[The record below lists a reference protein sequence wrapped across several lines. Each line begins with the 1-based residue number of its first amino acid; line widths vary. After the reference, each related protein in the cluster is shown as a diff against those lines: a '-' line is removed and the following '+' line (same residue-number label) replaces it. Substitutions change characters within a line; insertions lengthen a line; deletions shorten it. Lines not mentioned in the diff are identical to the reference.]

1 MSGWRRDLALGAV
14 LLAAF
19 AAVPAFGLPRFWI
32 TTMTVFFIWAIV
44 VTQWNLV
51 FGAAG
56 IFSLAQMA
64 IFAVGGYGT
73 AMMGLYLGWSLW
85 LALPLAGLLAVLFGT
100 VVGLACLRL
109 TGAYVALLTLA
120 VAHILFLLIV
130 TDTDCIRYE
139 GTVCRSLTEGW
150 KGLGRYGDYGFRD
163 LLGRDFHLGNYGLA
177 LALRALATAFS
188 FVIVRS
194 PMGLAF
200 RALRDNPRYAV
211 SRGLSRFK
219 YQLLVFACSAF
230 FTGLAGSAYAGIY
243 GVIGPNV
250 LQLGVVLFLLSMM
263 VVGGVG
269 RPWGPLVGAALLM
282 LVDEA
287 LKEQAFADYRNIGLG
302 LILAAVVI
310 LLPQGIA
317 GGLESL
323 AQRLAGR
330 RGGEGRRTE
339 AGGDV

>member
-1 MSGWRRDLALGAV
+1 MTGWKRDLSIGLVVLGGLAL
-14 LLAAF
+14 
-19 AAVPAFGLPRFWI
+19 VPVFDLPRFWI
-32 TTMTVFFIWAIV
+32 TTMTVLFVWATV

-51 FGAAG
+51 FGIAG

-64 IFAVGGYGT
+64 IFAVGGYAT
-73 AMMGLYLGWSLW
+73 AMTGLYLGWSLW
-85 LALPLAGLLAVLFGT
+85 LALPIAGLLAVVFST
-100 VVGLACLRL
+100 IVGLACLRL

-130 TDTDCIRYE
+130 TDTECIRYE
-139 GTVCRSLTEGW
+139 GSVCRSLTEGW

-163 LLGRDFHLGNYGLA
+163 MFGRDFHLGNYGLA
-177 LALRALATAFS
+177 LALLALATVFS
-188 FVIVRS
+188 FVIIRS

-200 RALRDNPRYAV
+200 RALRDNPGYAV

-230 FTGLAGSAYAGIY
+230 FTGLAGSVYAGIY

-250 LQLGVVLFLLSMM
+250 LQLGLVLFLLSMM

-269 RPWGPLVGAALLM
+269 RSWGPLIGAALLM
-282 LVDEA
+282 LIDEV
-287 LKEQAFADYRNIGLG
+287 LKEDVFAEYRNIGLG

-317 GGLESL
+317 GGIETL
-323 AQRLAGR
+323 ARRLAGR
-330 RGGEGRRTE
+330 RGTADPERP
-339 AGGDV
+339 